1 MNYARLKSHAKINLA
16 LNVIGKNSSLHII
29 ESIIVLIDLYDEIMI
44 KKIKS
49 KNHIISFNGKFSK
62 NINKQNSISKL
73 LEILE
78 KKKLL
83 NNKKFKIKINKRIP
97 NKAGLGG
104 GSMNAA
110 SVLKYFAKK
119 KIINTNRH
127 NLESICRL
135 IGSDVVLG
143 LNSNHSILYSRNK
156 IKYFSKIKRF
166 YVLIVKPNFGCSTK
180 YIYSKVKK
188 IQKAKLK
195 KPTKRMFNFDYLKKM
210 NNSLELIA
218 ISKYYKL
225 RSIKLFLENLSK
237 TVFVRMTGSGSA
249 FVAYF
254 QSKEECDNAKK
265 EFNKKHK
272 NYWCISSKTI

>member
-119 KIINTNRH
+119 KIINTNRN
-127 NLESICRL
+127 NL
-135 IGSDVVLG
+135 
-143 LNSNHSILYSRNK
+143 
-156 IKYFSKIKRF
+156 
-166 YVLIVKPNFGCSTK
+166 
-180 YIYSKVKK
+180 
-188 IQKAKLK
+188 
-195 KPTKRMFNFDYLKKM
+195 
-210 NNSLELIA
+210 
-218 ISKYYKL
+218 
-225 RSIKLFLENLSK
+225 
-237 TVFVRMTGSGSA
+237 
-249 FVAYF
+249 
-254 QSKEECDNAKK
+254 
-265 EFNKKHK
+265 
-272 NYWCISSKTI
+272 